1 MLKRDQLLERLSI
14 LTIFLVTISY
24 APRFWDPTVFPKV
37 AVASVLGAVM
47 LSLTIPILARRKELP
62 IRIFIYGFILLLVLG
77 LVSTFFSNDWFA
89 GFFGAALRL
98 NGFFSF
104 HIAFSF
110 ILIGMAIYRK
120 SFVIQLLWL
129 LSILTFTQ
137 NILGLNQD
145 SGFQLISAKNLYSP
159 IIGSFG
165 NPNYLSAF
173 LGFGSIASLFL
184 LKIVRSGPYRIFL
197 SINIL
202 LSLYLI
208 LRSQSIQGLFM
219 FGLGL
224 AVLILYLTVNKGR
237 VFLAAYLTVL
247 LSLSP
252 VVIIG
257 LLGRGPLAVLLYQ
270 ESTFLRF
277 DYWRIALNMIREN
290 PLFGVGPDQFGYAYI
305 TYRDALSVS
314 RENNIV
320 VDSAH
325 NMLLQVASTYG
336 LLYASVFFSL
346 LSTVVFIGLK
356 LILSRKVSLQVES
369 VAIIALWLA
378 FVAQSSISVD
388 SVSALVPGFFFGGL
402 VIGLWSQGSNASQ
415 PEIRKKRPIFTKHSK
430 LSVSTTAVASFAS
443 LLTLLPTYN
452 MYSVASLVRDNF
464 SSPGTQISIDEINKR
479 LQVATLVGNGDR
491 YLWSRIANFRYGS
504 GDIETARAIL
514 EQSRDAFPN
523 YPTIMDFQAQLAVAE
538 ERPLDAI
545 RLRKEIYSIDKV
557 NIINIKEILVI
568 SRQLGDRETFNFFYE
583 IGVGI
588 NASFFSDVETEW

>member
-1 MLKRDQLLERLSI
+1 
-14 LTIFLVTISY
+14 
-24 APRFWDPTVFPKV
+24 
-37 AVASVLGAVM
+37 
-47 LSLTIPILARRKELP
+47 
-62 IRIFIYGFILLLVLG
+62 
-77 LVSTFFSNDWFA
+77 
-89 GFFGAALRL
+89 
-98 NGFFSF
+98 
-104 HIAFSF
+104 
-110 ILIGMAIYRK
+110 MAIYRK

-247 LSLSP
+247 LSLRP

-257 LLGRGPLAVLLYQ
+257 LLGGGPLAVLLYQ

-290 PLFGVGPDQFGYAYI
+290 PFFGVGPDQFGYACI

-356 LILSRKVSLQVES
+356 
-369 VAIIALWLA
+369 
-378 FVAQSSISVD
+378 
-388 SVSALVPGFFFGGL
+388 
-402 VIGLWSQGSNASQ
+402 
-415 PEIRKKRPIFTKHSK
+415 T
-430 LSVSTTAVASFAS
+430 
-443 LLTLLPTYN
+443 
-452 MYSVASLVRDNF
+452 
-464 SSPGTQISIDEINKR
+464 
-479 LQVATLVGNGDR
+479 
-491 YLWSRIANFRYGS
+491 
-504 GDIETARAIL
+504 
-514 EQSRDAFPN
+514 
-523 YPTIMDFQAQLAVAE
+523 
-538 ERPLDAI
+538 
-545 RLRKEIYSIDKV
+545 
-557 NIINIKEILVI
+557 
-568 SRQLGDRETFNFFYE
+568 
-583 IGVGI
+583 
-588 NASFFSDVETEW
+588 